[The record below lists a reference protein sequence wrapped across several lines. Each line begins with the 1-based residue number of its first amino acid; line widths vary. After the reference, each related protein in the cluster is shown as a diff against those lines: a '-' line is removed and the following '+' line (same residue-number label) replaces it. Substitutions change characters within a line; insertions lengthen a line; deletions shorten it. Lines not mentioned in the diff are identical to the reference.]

1 MKLKDI
7 KYRLRIKEAE
17 ELLADWK
24 RKGDILIVPLKGE
37 LDHHQADKVRDFLD
51 RLLEDASIRHLILDL
66 SDLFFMDSSGIGVF
80 IGRYK
85 TISKRGGQVCIT
97 NVNTQLH
104 KVLELSGLYRIL
116 KKYDTVQHAVDGIR
130 RVSV

>member
-66 SDLFFMDSSGIGVF
+66 SDLFLWTVPASVSLLADIKPSANGEA
-80 IGRYK
+80 RY
-85 TISKRGGQVCIT
+85 
-97 NVNTQLH
+97 
-104 KVLELSGLYRIL
+104 
-116 KKYDTVQHAVDGIR
+116 A
-130 RVSV
+130 